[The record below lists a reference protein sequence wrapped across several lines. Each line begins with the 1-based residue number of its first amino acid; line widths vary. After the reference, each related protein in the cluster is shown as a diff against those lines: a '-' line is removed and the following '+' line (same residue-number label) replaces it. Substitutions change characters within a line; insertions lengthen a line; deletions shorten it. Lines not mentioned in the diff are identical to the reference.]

1 MQPSPLEERIRSL
14 VVERLELALD
24 AAALDPASD
33 LKDDVGLDSA
43 ALLEVVVSLEEAFG
57 IAVGV
62 EDVTED
68 NFRSVAAIAAFIERR
83 QGEAGTAQC

>member
-1 MQPSPLEERIRSL
+1 MPVSPLEQRIRSL
-14 VVERLELALD
+14 VVERLELELD

-83 QGEAGTAQC
+83 RGEAGTARC